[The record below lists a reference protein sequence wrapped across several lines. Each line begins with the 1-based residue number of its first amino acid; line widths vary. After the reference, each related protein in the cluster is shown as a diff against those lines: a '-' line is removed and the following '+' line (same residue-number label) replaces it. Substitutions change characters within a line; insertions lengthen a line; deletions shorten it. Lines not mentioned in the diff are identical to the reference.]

1 MADEAARQQ
10 REQFARA
17 REAERGDYDSD
28 RGDYDSDRGDYDSDR
43 GDYDSDRGDYDS
55 DRGDYD
61 SDRGVYTGGEPF
73 AGPRDANRVIAD
85 IFRKT
90 VGLGGHLI
98 VAFVAPIGSSSPA
111 AGRRLRRR
119 RFSAQSESAA
129 ANAHVSELIEQI
141 RQNRSRRPDQRA
153 PAQTAV
159 DDSRT
164 VAQSSVNA
172 QTSAQS
178 PRPPTGQ

>member
-43 GDYDSDRGDYDS
+43 GDYDSDRG
-55 DRGDYD
+55 
-61 SDRGVYTGGEPF
+61 VYTGGEPF
-73 AGPRDANRVIAD
+73 AGSRDANRAVAD

-98 VAFVAPIGSSSPA
+98 VAFVAPIGALSPTR
-111 AGRRLRRR
+111 GRRPRRPM
-119 RFSAQSESAA
+119 FSAQSESAA
-129 ANAHVSELIEQI
+129 ANAHVAELIEQI

-153 PAQTAV
+153 PAQTAA

-164 VAQSSVNA
+164 VAQSSVYT

>member
-43 GDYDSDRGDYDS
+43 GDYDSDRG
-55 DRGDYD
+55 
-61 SDRGVYTGGEPF
+61 VYTGGEPF
-73 AGPRDANRVIAD
+73 AGPRDANRAVAD

-98 VAFVAPIGSSSPA
+98 VAFVAPTGALSPTR
-111 AGRRLRRR
+111 GRRPRRPM
-119 RFSAQSESAA
+119 FSAQSESAA
-129 ANAHVSELIEQI
+129 ANAHVAELIEQI

-153 PAQTAV
+153 PAQTAA

-164 VAQSSVNA
+164 VAQSSVYT